1 MSTIPFSEI
10 PANNLVPIFAVEINN
25 ERASKSGPMPW
36 KNLLIG
42 QAVGAI
48 DGSTPDAEKK
58 WRPSADN
65 TGKLVR
71 IMEGDQA
78 DSLFGRGSQIALM
91 AKNFLK
97 NAPYM
102 ELYCL
107 ALADAPAGSGQ
118 SADAGKATKTLTFNG
133 TATESGS
140 LNLNIAGQAVTV
152 TVIDTDTAAVIAGN
166 VKAKIDS
173 LVDLP
178 VVATVASNV
187 VTLTAKNKGAA
198 GNDLAVFLN
207 FNEGEKT
214 PVGVSITE
222 FASADVIKLAGGS
235 GDTEFTAE
243 NVGNLIEGT
252 WFNAIAIN
260 QGDNTNTG
268 NVAYIKEKLDER
280 WTAMKQQT
288 GVLFYCVGGDM
299 TAEITAG
306 NARNSQVLCL
316 PGLPDSPT
324 APCNIAAAVMGA
336 CAASALNDP
345 ALPLSNVAVK
355 GVVAP
360 KRAKR
365 LGVTSRNAIL
375 EAGVAALFVGDD
387 GTVYLNRTVTT
398 YKYKANGASDISY
411 RQLETVFT
419 LSFLRW
425 DWNNFLSGKY
435 PRAKLAAD
443 GDEFG
448 PGQIVM
454 TPKKGMSE
462 LLTRYQDWMKMG
474 LVQNFD
480 LFKQNVVVE
489 LDSNDPNALLFLAPA
504 NLIKQFFI
512 SKTLLQFE

>member
-1 MSTIPFSEI
+1 MTIPFNEI
-10 PANNLVPIFAVEINN
+10 PAGNLVPIFAVEINN
-25 ERASKSGPMPW
+25 ERASKPGPMPW

-118 SADAGKATKTLTFNG
+118 SADAGKATKTLTFAG
-133 TATESGS
+133 PATESGS
-140 LNLNIAGQAVTV
+140 LKLNIAGQAVTV
-152 TVIDTDTAAVIAGN
+152 TVIDTDTAATIAGN

-207 FNEGEKT
+207 LNEDEKT
-214 PVGVSITE
+214 PAGVSISE
-222 FASADVIKLAGGS
+222 FASTDVIKLAGGS

-365 LGVTSRNAIL
+365 LGATSRNAIL

-425 DWNNFLSGKY
+425 DWNNYLSGKY

-489 LDSNDPNALLFLAPA
+489 LDPNDPNALLFLAPA

>member
-1 MSTIPFSEI
+1 MSDIPFNEI
-10 PANNLVPIFAVEINN
+10 PADNLVPIFAVEINN
-25 ERASKSGPMPW
+25 ERASKPGPMPW

-48 DGSTPDAEKK
+48 TGSTPDAEKK
-58 WRPSADN
+58 WRPNTDN

-71 IMEGDQA
+71 VMEGDQA

-107 ALADAPAGSGQ
+107 ALADEPVESGQ
-118 SADAGKATKTLTFNG
+118 SADAGKAKVTLTFAG
-133 TATESGS
+133 PATESSS
-140 LNLNIAGQAVTV
+140 LYLNIAGQAVTV
-152 TVIDTDTAAVIAGN
+152 TVIDGDEAATIAAN

-178 VVATVASNV
+178 VVASVASNV

-207 FNEGEKT
+207 FNESEKT
-214 PVGVSITE
+214 PAGVSITE

-260 QGDNTNTG
+260 QGDNTETG

-365 LGVTSRNAIL
+365 LGVKSRNAIL
-375 EAGVAALFVGDD
+375 KAGVAALFVGDD
-387 GTVYLNRTVTT
+387 GTVYLSRTVTT

-419 LSFLRW
+419 LSFLRC
-425 DWNNFLSGKY
+425 DWNNYLSGKY
-435 PRAKLAAD
+435 PRAKLADD
-443 GDEFG
+443 GNEFG
-448 PGQIVM
+448 PGQVVM

-480 LFKQNVVVE
+480 LFKQNVVVQ

>member
-1 MSTIPFSEI
+1 MSDIPFNEI
-10 PANNLVPIFAVEINN
+10 PADNLVPIFAVEINN
-25 ERASKSGPMPW
+25 ERASKPGPMPW

-48 DGSTPDAEKK
+48 TGSTPDAEKK
-58 WRPSADN
+58 WRPNTDN

-71 IMEGDQA
+71 VMEGDQA

-107 ALADAPAGSGQ
+107 ALADEPVESEQ
-118 SADAGKATKTLTFNG
+118 SADAGKANVTLTFAG
-133 TATESGS
+133 PATESSS
-140 LNLNIAGQAVTV
+140 LYLNIAGQAVTV
-152 TVIDTDTAAVIAGN
+152 TVIDGDEAATIAAN

-178 VVATVASNV
+178 VVASVASNV

-207 FNEGEKT
+207 FNESEKT
-214 PVGVSITE
+214 PAGVSITE

-260 QGDNTNTG
+260 QGDNTETG

-365 LGVTSRNAIL
+365 LGVKSRNAIL
-375 EAGVAALFVGDD
+375 KAGVAALFVGDD
-387 GTVYLNRTVTT
+387 GTVYLSRTVTT

-425 DWNNFLSGKY
+425 DWNNYLSGKY
-435 PRAKLAAD
+435 PRAKLADD
-443 GDEFG
+443 GNEFG
-448 PGQIVM
+448 PGQVVM

-480 LFKQNVVVE
+480 LFKQNVVVQ

-504 NLIKQFFI
+504 NLIKQFFT

>member
-1 MSTIPFSEI
+1 MTIPFNEI
-10 PANNLVPIFAVEINN
+10 PAGNLVPIFAVEINN
-25 ERASKSGPMPW
+25 ERASKPGPMPW

-118 SADAGKATKTLTFNG
+118 SADAGKATKTLTFAG
-133 TATESGS
+133 PATESGS

-152 TVIDTDTAAVIAGN
+152 TVIDTDNAATIAGN

-207 FNEGEKT
+207 LNEGEKT
-214 PVGVSITE
+214 PAGVSISE
-222 FASADVIKLAGGS
+222 FASTDVIKLADGS

-306 NARNSQVLCL
+306 NARNSHVLCL

-411 RQLETVFT
+411 RQLETVLT

-425 DWNNFLSGKY
+425 DWNNYLSGKY

-489 LDSNDPNALLFLAPA
+489 LDPNDPNALLFLAPA

>member
-1 MSTIPFSEI
+1 MSDIPFNEI
-10 PANNLVPIFAVEINN
+10 PADNLVPIFAVEINN
-25 ERASKSGPMPW
+25 ERASKPGPMPW

-48 DGSTPDAEKK
+48 TGSTPDAEKK
-58 WRPSADN
+58 WRPNTDN

-71 IMEGDQA
+71 VMESDQA

-107 ALADAPAGSGQ
+107 ALADEPVESGQ
-118 SADAGKATKTLTFNG
+118 PEDAGKAKVTLTFAG
-133 TATESGS
+133 PATESSS
-140 LNLNIAGQAVTV
+140 LYLNIAGQAVTV
-152 TVIDTDTAAVIAGN
+152 TVIDGDEAATIAAN

-178 VVATVASNV
+178 VTASVSTNV

-207 FNEGEKT
+207 FNESEKT
-214 PVGVSITE
+214 PAGVSITE

-260 QGDNTNTG
+260 QGDNIETG

-299 TAEITAG
+299 TAEITSG

-365 LGVTSRNAIL
+365 LGVKSRNAIL
-375 EAGVAALFVGDD
+375 KAGVAALFVGDD
-387 GTVYLNRTVTT
+387 GTVYLSRTVTT

-425 DWNNFLSGKY
+425 DWNNYLSGKY
-435 PRAKLAAD
+435 PRAKLADD
-443 GDEFG
+443 GNEFG
-448 PGQIVM
+448 PGQVVM

-480 LFKQNVVVE
+480 LFKQNVVVQ

>member
-1 MSTIPFSEI
+1 MTIPFNEI
-10 PANNLVPIFAVEINN
+10 PAGNLVPIFAVEINN
-25 ERASKSGPMPW
+25 ERASKPGPMPW

-48 DGSTPDAEKK
+48 DGNTPDAEKK

-118 SADAGKATKTLTFNG
+118 SADAGKATKTLTFAG
-133 TATESGS
+133 PATESGS
-140 LNLNIAGQAVTV
+140 LNLNIDGQAVTV
-152 TVIDTDTAAVIAGN
+152 TVIDTDNAATIAGN

-207 FNEGEKT
+207 LNEGEKT
-214 PVGVSITE
+214 PAGVSISE
-222 FASADVIKLAGGS
+222 FASTDVIKLAGGS

-306 NARNSQVLCL
+306 NARNSQVLCM

-365 LGVTSRNAIL
+365 LGVTSRDAIL
-375 EAGVAALFVGDD
+375 KAGVAALFVGDD

-425 DWNNFLSGKY
+425 DWNNYLSGKY
-435 PRAKLAAD
+435 PRAKLADD
-443 GDEFG
+443 GNEFG
-448 PGQIVM
+448 PGQVVM

-489 LDSNDPNALLFLAPA
+489 LDPNDPNALLFLAPA

>member
-1 MSTIPFSEI
+1 MSDIPFNEI
-10 PANNLVPIFAVEINN
+10 PADNLVPIFAVEINN
-25 ERASKSGPMPW
+25 ERASKPGPMPW

-48 DGSTPDAEKK
+48 TGSTPDAEKK
-58 WRPSADN
+58 WRPNTDN

-71 IMEGDQA
+71 VMESDQA

-107 ALADAPAGSGQ
+107 ALADEPVESGQ
-118 SADAGKATKTLTFNG
+118 PADAGKAKVTLTFAG
-133 TATESGS
+133 PATESSS
-140 LNLNIAGQAVTV
+140 LYLNIAGQAVTV
-152 TVIDTDTAAVIAGN
+152 SVIDGDEAATIAAN

-178 VVATVASNV
+178 VTASVSTNV
-187 VTLTAKNKGAA
+187 VTITAKNKGAA

-214 PVGVSITE
+214 PAGVSITE
-222 FASADVIKLAGGS
+222 FASTDVIKLAGGS

-299 TAEITAG
+299 TAEIASG
-306 NARNSQVLCL
+306 NVRNSQVLCL

-365 LGVTSRNAIL
+365 LGVKSRNAIL
-375 EAGVAALFVGDD
+375 KAGVAALFVGDD
-387 GTVYLNRTVTT
+387 GTVYLSRTVTT

-425 DWNNFLSGKY
+425 DWNNYLSGKY
-435 PRAKLAAD
+435 PRAKLADD
-443 GDEFG
+443 GNEFG
-448 PGQIVM
+448 PGQVVM

-480 LFKQNVVVE
+480 LFKQNVVVQ

>member
-118 SADAGKATKTLTFNG
+118 SADAGKATKTLTFAG
-133 TATESGS
+133 PATESGS
-140 LNLNIAGQAVTV
+140 LYLNIAGQAVTV
-152 TVIDTDTAAVIAGN
+152 TVIDTDTAATIAGN

-214 PVGVSITE
+214 PAGVSITE
-222 FASADVIKLAGGS
+222 FASTDVIKLAGGS

-324 APCNIAAAVMGA
+324 APCNIASAVMGA

-425 DWNNFLSGKY
+425 DWNNYLSGKY

-489 LDSNDPNALLFLAPA
+489 LDPNDPNALLFLAPA

>member
-1 MSTIPFSEI
+1 MTIPFNEI
-10 PANNLVPIFAVEINN
+10 PADNLVPIFTVEINN

-42 QAVGAI
+42 QA
-48 DGSTPDAEKK
+48 TK
-58 WRPSADN
+58 ADN

-71 IMEGDQA
+71 IMDDDQA
-78 DSLFGRGSQIALM
+78 DSLFGNGSQIALM
-91 AKNFLK
+91 AKNFRK

-107 ALADAPAGSGQ
+107 ALADEPVEDGQ
-118 SADAGKATKTLTFNG
+118 ASDAGKAKKTLTFAG
-133 TATESGS
+133 PATESS
-140 LNLNIAGQAVTV
+140 ALRLTIAGQAVTV
-152 TVIDTDTAAVIAGN
+152 TVIDGDSAADIAGN
-166 VKAKIDS
+166 VKSKIDS
-173 LVDLP
+173 LTDLP
-178 VVATVASNV
+178 VTAAVASNV

-198 GNDLAVFLN
+198 GNDIGIFLN
-207 FNEGEKT
+207 FNENEST
-214 PVGVSITE
+214 PAGVSITE
-222 FASADVIKLAGGS
+222 FASTDAIYLAGGS
-235 GDTEFTAE
+235 GDTEFTAS
-243 NVGNLIEGT
+243 NVGNVIEGT
-252 WFNAIAIN
+252 WFNAISIS
-260 QGDNTNTG
+260 QGDNTTTG

-306 NARNSQVLCL
+306 NARNSQVVCV
-316 PGLPDSPT
+316 PGLPNSPT
-324 APCNIAAAVMGA
+324 TPCNISASVMGA
-336 CAASALNDP
+336 CAVSALNDP

-355 GVVAP
+355 GVIAP
-360 KRAKR
+360 KRDKR

-375 EAGVAALFVGDD
+375 KAGVAALFVGDD

-419 LSFLRW
+419 LSYLRW
-425 DWNNFLSGKY
+425 DWNNYLSGKY
-435 PRAKLAAD
+435 PRAKLAPD
-443 GDEFG
+443 GNEFG
-448 PGQIVM
+448 PGQVVM

-489 LDSNDPNALLFLAPA
+489 LDPNDPNALLFLAPA

>member
-1 MSTIPFSEI
+1 MTIPFNEI
-10 PANNLVPIFAVEINN
+10 PAGNLVPIFAVEINN
-25 ERASKSGPMPW
+25 ERASKPGPMPW

-48 DGSTPDAEKK
+48 DGNTPDAEKK

-71 IMEGDQA
+71 IMEVDQA

-118 SADAGKATKTLTFNG
+118 SADAGKATKTLTFAG
-133 TATESGS
+133 PATESGS

-152 TVIDTDTAAVIAGN
+152 TVIDTDNAATIAGN

-207 FNEGEKT
+207 LNEGEKT
-214 PVGVSITE
+214 PAGVSISE
-222 FASADVIKLAGGS
+222 FASTDVIKLAGGS

-306 NARNSQVLCL
+306 NARNSQVLCM

-365 LGVTSRNAIL
+365 LGVTSRDAIL
-375 EAGVAALFVGDD
+375 KAGVAALFVGDD

-425 DWNNFLSGKY
+425 DWNNYLSGKY
-435 PRAKLAAD
+435 PRAKLAPD

-489 LDSNDPNALLFLAPA
+489 LDPNDPNALLFLAPA

>member
-1 MSTIPFSEI
+1 MTIPFNEI
-10 PANNLVPIFAVEINN
+10 PAGNLVPIFAVEINN
-25 ERASKSGPMPW
+25 ERASKPGPMPW

-48 DGSTPDAEKK
+48 DGNTPDAEKK

-107 ALADAPAGSGQ
+107 ALADAPAGSEQ
-118 SADAGKATKTLTFNG
+118 SADAGKATKTLTFAG
-133 TATESGS
+133 PATESGS

-152 TVIDTDTAAVIAGN
+152 TVIDTDNAATIAGN

-207 FNEGEKT
+207 LNEGEKT
-214 PVGVSITE
+214 PAGVSISE
-222 FASADVIKLAGGS
+222 FASTDVIKLAGGS

-306 NARNSQVLCL
+306 NARNSQVLCM

-365 LGVTSRNAIL
+365 LGVTSRDAIL
-375 EAGVAALFVGDD
+375 KAGVAALFVGDD

-425 DWNNFLSGKY
+425 DWNNYLSGKY
-435 PRAKLAAD
+435 PRAKLAPD

-489 LDSNDPNALLFLAPA
+489 LDPNDPNALLFLAPA